1 MRPLAEYDRYDWIG
15 LALILFLATLWIAH
29 FVFPD
34 GGPPAPV

>member
-1 MRPLAEYDRYDWIG
+1 MRRLDQYDRYDYLGWVI
-15 LALILFLATLWIAH
+15 LAFLTALWIAH